1 MTLKPSS
8 RKDKKYQIQTPSGK
22 TVHFGAKGYSDFTQH
37 KDPKRK
43 QAYILRHQAREDWRD
58 PETAG
63 FWAKNL
69 LWNKTTLSASLKDTI
84 RRFPKLNYL
93 KR

>member
-1 MTLKPSS
+1 MTLKLST

-22 TVHFGAKGYSDFTQH
+22 TIHFGAKGYSDFTQH

-43 QAYILRHQAREDWRD
+43 EAYIRRHQTRENWND

-63 FWAKNL
+63 FYARWL
-69 LWNKTTLSASLKDTI
+69 LWNKPTLSASIKDMI
-84 RRFPKLNYL
+84 RRIK
-93 KR
+93 

>member
-1 MTLKPSS
+1 MTLKLST

-22 TVHFGAKGYSDFTQH
+22 TIHFGAKGYSDYTQH

-43 QAYILRHQAREDWRD
+43 EAYIRRHQTRENWND

-63 FWAKNL
+63 FYARWL
-69 LWNKTTLSASLKDTI
+69 LWNKPTLSASIKDMI
-84 RRFPKLNYL
+84 RRIK
-93 KR
+93 